1 MEILLIRKVDNW
13 RIRLIF
19 QIFKFFR
26 KDFISIVQN
35 FIKSKKSF
43 FVESSPPPPM
53 EEVCSA
59 LLVLWTKSPVMVL
72 HGCPLPRNLT
82 WQVLLVFAF
91 PFLLFLP
98 FLWHSN
104 YPHRSCKRH
113 SLIQR
118 RLSTFPIPHE
128 PYQVRPKFWWHSL
141 GTAKVWFFFS
151 QKKQYKFL
159 SFCIL
164 FFPFS

>member
-1 MEILLIRKVDNW
+1 MKNSTDFSD
-13 RIRLIF
+13 F
-19 QIFKFFR
+19 QIFQQRFHFHYPKLNKIKKIFFCLE
-26 KDFISIVQN
+26 FA
-35 FIKSKKSF
+35 
-43 FVESSPPPPM
+43 PPPM
-53 EEVCSA
+53 EDICSA
-59 LLVLWTKSPVMVL
+59 LVLWTKSPVMVL
-72 HGCPLPRNLT
+72 HGCFLPRNLT
-82 WQVLLVFAF
+82 WRVLVFTF

-141 GTAKVWFFFS
+141 GTAKVWFFS
-151 QKKQYKFL
+151 QKQYKFL

-164 FFPFS
+164 SVPFS